1 MDFFNPST
9 NIFHTEK
16 HSIFKRILVDLNK
29 KIFLHSLALFTLP
42 PPPPPPPR
50 GGLKFLLVVEETTTA
65 GWTTPANE
73 EEEEKDT
80 DDDPVSSPFAKMV
93 KRAAEEAKTLVCGGE
108 VELR

>member
-1 MDFFNPST
+1 LKRFNPSS
-9 NIFHTEK
+9 IFHAQ
-16 HSIFKRILVDLNK
+16 HSIFKRISVDLNK
-29 KIFLHSLALFTLP
+29 KKIFHSLALFTLPPLP

-50 GGLKFLLVVEETTTA
+50 GGLKFLLVVEETTTTA

-73 EEEEKDT
+73 EEEEK
-80 DDDPVSSPFAKMV
+80 DDPVSSPFAKMV